1 MQNGQYLVKLIKQLQ
16 LLLHQFNE
24 IFSRTT
30 WISQYHKGKTSLD
43 LNEARDDG
51 VWGCSGIRGNIKQS
65 APRSRQITTPTP
77 HHSIFYRLNAPPD
90 AQPTGSK
97 HLRQN
102 KSKDNNRNQKS
113 TANWSENATAAT
125 DAHTYVCTQLHTHIG
140 MYAYR
145 WTDNQKTL
153 GLRPHLQ
160 GKKVCQYNWHSAGS
174 LGWPFPVLK
183 YKYTF
188 Q

>member
-1 MQNGQYLVKLIKQLQ
+1 MQWHQL
-16 LLLHQFNE
+16 
-24 IFSRTT
+24 
-30 WISQYHKGKTSLD
+30 GK
-43 LNEARDDG
+43 
-51 VWGCSGIRGNIKQS
+51 IKQS

-145 WTDNQKTL
+145 WTDNPKNITTPASSTGRESVPIQL
-153 GLRPHLQ
+153 AQCRFPGLAISSA
-160 GKKVCQYNWHSAGS
+160 KV
-174 LGWPFPVLK
+174 
-183 YKYTF
+183 
-188 Q
+188 